1 MKKYKHPIFILDDI
15 LNELHGSYMFS
26 KVDLKINYYQIKMK
40 EWDEGKNN
48 FKAKC
53 GLFEWLVMLFSL
65 TIAHSNLMIVMNNIL
80 CALIGSFVEKKNDKY
95 AFLANKR

>member
-40 EWDEGKNN
+40 E
-48 FKAKC
+48 
-53 GLFEWLVMLFSL
+53 
-65 TIAHSNLMIVMNNIL
+65 
-80 CALIGSFVEKKNDKY
+80 
-95 AFLANKR
+95 